1 MVPTKK
7 LLYADLIKQKKE
19 KEKKEKLAKNKEI
32 KKKKEKEDSIEE
44 YYSILDRHS
53 NYNREYSQY
62 LDNTK
67 TVFLQ
72 ECIVNIVKRALPK
85 VTAEDKDNFIY
96 TLANKFVKEQGTTK
110 LLSKWRHQNVLLS
123 ELAGLVEKNYNAVL
137 EASDKNNKDSW
148 YIDDEIKDS
157 FIDGLNNTNTDEAIL
172 TIINRVR
179 DAETDF
185 INDNSARKME
195 IENIMRDTAEKV
207 STAKNDAIKEE
218 YEIIGKQKISNIR
231 NLREKSIYQQVNES
245 ITKSAIIDPK
255 LKNIYIEDGEINMDK
270 IFEDANVL
278 YTFLETLNTVEMAD
292 NEYIKAYINTL

>member
-32 KKKKEKEDSIEE
+32 KKKKEKQDSIEE

-96 TLANKFVKEQGTTK
+96 TLANKFVKEQGATK

-123 ELAGLVEKNYNAVL
+123 ELTGLVEKNYNAVL
-137 EASDKNNKDSW
+137 ESSDKNNKESW
-148 YIDDEIKDS
+148 YIDDDIKDS

-207 STAKNDAIKEE
+207 STAKNDNIKEE

-278 YTFLETLNTVEMAD
+278 YTFLETLNTVEMVD
-292 NEYIKAYINTL
+292 SEYIKAYINTL